1 MIHRA
6 TPADHDTVV
15 AILARAFTDDP
26 IVSWLFPDPTTRAHL
41 QTELYY
47 APLLTHPSVETDLV
61 AEAGAAIWL
70 RLATGQPPYGDGPT
84 SPPYRNEPAELPAAA
99 HRLQALGEA
108 LAQRHPHDQPY
119 LYLPCMGV
127 AAAHRGAG
135 IGSTMLRDRLR
146 YADSLAIGTY
156 LEASSPRSRALYLRH
171 GFRDQGSPVQVADS
185 PTLWPM
191 WRPTTGDKR

>member
-6 TPADHDTVV
+6 TPTDHDTVV
-15 AILARAFTDDP
+15 AILANAFTDDP

-47 APLLTHPSVETDLV
+47 APLLTHPAVETDLV
-61 AEAGAAIWL
+61 ADAGAAIWL
-70 RLATGQPPYGDGPT
+70 RLATGQPAYGDV
-84 SPPYRNEPAELPAAA
+84 PAEVPAS
-99 HRLQALGEA
+99 RLQALGA
-108 LAQRHPHDQPY
+108 VLAQRHPHDQPY

-127 AAAHRGAG
+127 AAGHRGTG
-135 IGSTMLRDRLR
+135 IGSAMLRDRLR
-146 YADSLAIGTY
+146 YADSLGIGTY

-191 WRPTTGDKR
+191 WRPSTPTTGDHR

>member
-6 TPADHDTVV
+6 APTDHDTVV
-15 AILARAFTDDP
+15 AILANAFTDDP
-26 IVSWLFPDPTTRAHL
+26 VVTWLFPDPASRTRL

-47 APLLTHPSVETDLV
+47 GPLLTHPAVETDLV
-61 AEAGAAIWL
+61 APDAGAAIWL
-70 RLATGQPPYGDGPT
+70 RLATGQPAYGGQPT
-84 SPPYRNEPAELPAAA
+84 EVPATA
-99 HRLQALGEA
+99 HRLQSLGEA
-108 LAQRHPHDQPY
+108 LAQRHPYDQPY

-127 AAAHRGAG
+127 AAAHRGTG

-146 YADSLAIGTY
+146 YADSLGIGTY

-171 GFRDQGSPVQVADS
+171 GFRDQGSPVHVADS

-191 WRPTTGDKR
+191 WRPGTPTTGDHQ